1 MKTLYRMLIGLFAV
15 IAVGCS
21 SVTTI
26 AIDHHGVIRGP
37 EQSIV
42 IHEGGQVGPPLGSIK
57 ANQYMHLYI
66 APGSHEFTGMFDDG
80 HGNGIITY
88 ASLQAGK
95 TYYFQIVQL
104 PALAIQDILIK
115 PRQASEARTEM
126 AAFTNVTPGQV
137 LANPDQA
144 LVYFYY
150 ALTKEEQAALK
161 AQQANSRKLAKELGC
176 SETEMREGTCQ

>member
-26 AIDHHGVIRGP
+26 AIDNHGVIRGP

-42 IHEGGQVGPPLGSIK
+42 IHEGGQVGPPLGAIK
-57 ANQYMHLYI
+57 ANQYMHLYL

-95 TYYFQIVQL
+95 IYYFQVVQL

-115 PRQASEARTEM
+115 PRQASEATTEM
-126 AAFTNVTPGQV
+126 AAFTNATPGQA

-150 ALTKEEQAALK
+150 ALTKEEQAAFEK
-161 AQQANSRKLAKELGC
+161 QRANSRMLEKKLNC
-176 SETEMREGTCQ
+176 NDTEMREGTCQ